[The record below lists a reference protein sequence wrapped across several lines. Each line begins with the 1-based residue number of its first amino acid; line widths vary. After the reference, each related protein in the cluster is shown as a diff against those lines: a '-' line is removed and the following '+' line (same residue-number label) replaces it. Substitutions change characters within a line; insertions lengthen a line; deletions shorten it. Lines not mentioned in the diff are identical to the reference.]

1 MMITILLTIAGLT
14 IGAIAAV
21 VAYNSKI
28 SQLKYSNGILKTKLE
43 NANQRIDQIHAHHKA
58 ELERLKDSQKE
69 QLEQQLALV
78 KEQINT
84 SSEEILHKRQE
95 QMEQSNRTQLSKIV
109 DPLQTELKRMQ
120 DIVNRATIEH
130 TNSMSRLD
138 SAIKSNLL
146 QAKDVGEKADRLA
159 QALSG
164 ESKTQGDFGELRL
177 KQLLDDMG
185 FEDGLQ
191 YEQQVTLRDESYR
204 TVTDNDGHRLQP
216 DVILHFPEK
225 RDIIIDSKVSLTAFK
240 DYYSTDDEQQRK
252 DALRRHVL
260 SVRKHIDELA
270 RKDYSKY
277 LCGNKLDFVIMY
289 VFSESALQLALSAGP
304 QLYRE
309 AYEKHVIICGSNNL
323 YALLRVLETS
333 WKQMRQVENHQQ
345 IFDVANSIVE
355 RVQIFAERFQR
366 VEDCLSSTQKA
377 IDEVKRSTSN
387 SGQSI
392 VVAANKLMK
401 IGASESKRHKALP
414 KTPPEQ

>member
-1 MMITILLTIAGLT
+1 MITTILLTLAGLA
-14 IGAIAAV
+14 IGAV
-21 VAYNSKI
+21 VAAMTCNNRI
-28 SQLKYSNGILKTKLE
+28 SQLKYQNGVLKTKLD
-43 NANQRIDQIHAHHKA
+43 NAYQRTDELNALHAT
-58 ELERLKDSQKE
+58 ELERLRKDQKE
-69 QLEQQLALV
+69 QLEQQLALM
-78 KEQINT
+78 KEQINS
-84 SSEEILHKRQE
+84 SSEEILHKRQ
-95 QMEQSNRTQLSKIV
+95 QQLETTSRQALLKIV

-120 DIVNRATIEH
+120 EIVDKATLEH
-130 TNSMSRLD
+130 SNSMSRLD
-138 SAIKSNLL
+138 SAIKSNIM
-146 QAKDVGEKADRLA
+146 QVKDVGEKADRLA

-185 FEDGLQ
+185 FEEGLQ
-191 YEQQVTLRDESYR
+191 YEQQVTLRDER
-204 TVTDNDGHRLQP
+204 DHAITDSDGHRLQP

-240 DYYSTDDEQQRK
+240 DYYAADDEQQRK
-252 DALRRHVL
+252 EAMKRHVG

-289 VFSESALQLALSAGP
+289 VFSESALQLALSAEP
-304 QLYRE
+304 QLYKE
-309 AYEKHVIICGSNNL
+309 AYEKHVILCGSNNL

-333 WKQMRQVENHQQ
+333 WKQMQQVENHQK
-345 IFDVANSIVE
+345 IFDAANIIVE
-355 RVQIFAERFQR
+355 RVQLFAERFQR
-366 VEDCLSSTQKA
+366 VEDSLASTQKA

-392 VVAANKLMK
+392 VVAANKLVK

-414 KTPPEQ
+414 KDSTAQ